1 MTKSEEGTMDQSKYL
16 IVGSSHAGL
25 SAIESIRIQ
34 DMEGSIILLNQ
45 EDCLPYS
52 PTILPYVVSG
62 KADASKVSL
71 MNQEDLD
78 GYRITFKRGAKA
90 VKADPSSHT
99 VTLQSGETIGYE
111 KLLLATGAEPT
122 LPPIPGLQNARFH
135 VLRTLDDA
143 RQLRHAAQTARSA
156 IVLGAGL
163 IGMHAAENLA
173 KAGLRVTIVEALPQV
188 LPAYFDGQAAG
199 LIQKIFAEQ
208 GVTIFAGSAV
218 TRVASSSGACA
229 LSLESGVDL
238 SADLLVVATGVK
250 PRVSYVSNSEIEVG
264 HGILVNETMHTSAK
278 DVWAAGDVAQAPN
291 FFEPSKVVQGTLPT
305 AVEQGRTAGLDMVG
319 DPALK
324 PYPGGIPMNAYR
336 FFGHRS
342 FSIGLMGATEPC
354 EGIQVDLMF
363 LPASQHYQKLV
374 YQNNRLVGVS
384 CINSSL
390 DPGIMYQLIK
400 RQVDLTEVKK
410 DFSTAPRDMGR
421 LLMSRTWC

>member
-1 MTKSEEGTMDQSKYL
+1 MDQSKYL
-16 IVGSSHAGL
+16 VVGSSHAGL
-25 SAIESIRIQ
+25 SAIEAIRIQ
-34 DMEGSIILLNQ
+34 DMEGRITLLNQ

-62 KADASKVSL
+62 KVDASKVSL
-71 MNQEDLD
+71 MNELDLNH
-78 GYRITFKRGAKA
+78 YRITFKGGAKA
-90 VKADPSSHT
+90 VKVDPASHT
-99 VTLQSGETIGYE
+99 VTLQSGETLGYE

-135 VLRTLDDA
+135 VLRTLDHA
-143 RQLRHAAQTARSA
+143 SQLRHAAQTAGSA

-163 IGMHAAENLA
+163 IGMHAAESLA

-188 LPAYFDGQAAG
+188 LPAYFDVQAAD

-208 GVTIFAGSAV
+208 GVDILTGSAV

-229 LSLESGVDL
+229 LSLESGLDL

-250 PRVSYVSNSEIEVG
+250 PRVSYISNSDIQVDQ
-264 HGILVNETMHTSAK
+264 GILVNETMRTSAN
-278 DVWAAGDVAQAPN
+278 DVWAAGDVAQARS
-291 FFEPSKVVQGTLPT
+291 FFEPSKVILGTLPT
-305 AVEQGRTAGLDMVG
+305 AVEQGRTAGLDMLG

-324 PYPGGIPMNAYR
+324 PYPGGIPMNTYR

-342 FSIGLMGATEPC
+342 FSVGMIGATEPDG
-354 EGIQVDLMF
+354 EIEVDLTF
-363 LPASQHYQKLV
+363 LPASQQYQKLV
-374 YQNNRLVGVS
+374 YQNNKLIGVS

-400 RQVDLTEVKK
+400 RQEDLTEVKK
-410 DFSTAPRDMGR
+410 RFSRSPREMGR
-421 LLMSRTWC
+421 LLMSRNWC

>member
-1 MTKSEEGTMDQSKYL
+1 MDQCKYL

-34 DMEGSIILLNQ
+34 DVEGSITLLNQ

-62 KADASKVSL
+62 KVDASKVSL
-71 MNQEDLD
+71 VSQEDLHSA
-78 GYRITFKRGAKA
+78 RVTFKRGAKA
-90 VKADPSSHT
+90 VKVDPSSHT
-99 VTLQSGETIGYE
+99 LTLQSGETLGYE
-111 KLLLATGAEPT
+111 KLLFATGAEPT
-122 LPPIPGLQNARFH
+122 SPRVPGLQNARFH

-143 RQLRHAAQTARSA
+143 MRLRHAAQTAKSA

-173 KAGLRVTIVEALPQV
+173 KAGLRVTVVEALPQI
-188 LPAYFDGQAAG
+188 LPAYFDGQAAD

-208 GVTIFAGSAV
+208 GVNILTGSAV

-229 LSLESGVDL
+229 LSLESGLDL
-238 SADLLVVATGVK
+238 SADLLVVATGVR
-250 PRVSYVSNSEIEVG
+250 PRVSYVSNSEIEVDQ
-264 HGILVNETMHTSAK
+264 GILVNETMRTSAD
-278 DVWAAGDVAQAPN
+278 DVWAAGDVAQARS

-342 FSIGLMGATEPC
+342 FSIGLIGEAVPG
-354 EGIQVDLMF
+354 EGMEVDLTF
-363 LPASQHYQKLV
+363 LPASQQYQKLV
-374 YQNNRLVGVS
+374 YRNNRLVGVS
-384 CINSSL
+384 CVNSSL

-400 RQVDLTEVKK
+400 RQVDLSAVKK
-410 DFSTAPRDMGR
+410 GFSTAPREMGR